1 MSADDTRD
9 VTLGFEIVEKSL
21 DRRQVFGWASVAQD
35 RDGHPVVD
43 LGGDLIPVA
52 ELEKAAHAFVKDA
65 RVGGEMHAGAPENRL
80 IASLVFTEEIQKAL
94 GIPAGSVPVGWFVGF
109 EVTPDAFERVKKG
122 ARLQFSIQG
131 KARRQRV
138 S

>member
-1 MSADDTRD
+1 MDETRA
-9 VTLGFEIVEKSL
+9 GRFEFEIVEKSL
-21 DRRQVFGWASVAQD
+21 EHRQVFGWASVAQD

-65 RVGGEMHAGAPENRL
+65 RVGGEMHSGVPENRL

-94 GIPAGSVPVGWFVGF
+94 GIPAGAVPVGWFVGF
-109 EVTPDAFERVKKG
+109 EVTPEAFERVKKG
-122 ARLQFSIQG
+122 ARLQFSIEG
-131 KARRQRV
+131 RARRQRV
-138 S
+138 G

>member
-1 MSADDTRD
+1 
-9 VTLGFEIVEKSL
+9 
-21 DRRQVFGWASVAQD
+21 
-35 RDGHPVVD
+35 
-43 LGGDLIPVA
+43 
-52 ELEKAAHAFVKDA
+52 
-65 RVGGEMHAGAPENRL
+65 MHAGAPDNRL

-94 GIPAGSVPVGWFVGF
+94 GIPAGSVPVGWFIGF

-131 KARRQRV
+131 RAKRQRV